1 MKNVMAFLFILLLLP
16 SCAAIKAQNCSE
28 KAGYEK
34 GFNDAK
40 MGRLKLL
47 SQFSMMCNAKE
58 AEVAQNAYL
67 KGYDEGAKNTTPT
80 VNLTLKGGK
89 VGLAPAYK
97 CQINYQ
103 GKNFTKDGM
112 SEPEARNNVLN
123 ECNKVI
129 KGCFTMESSVSCY
142 KN

>member
-1 MKNVMAFLFILLLLP
+1 MKNILFLIVLCSILS

-34 GFNDAK
+34 GYNDAK

-47 SQFSMMCNAKE
+47 SQFSMMCNQTE

-67 KGYDEGAKNTTPT
+67 KGFEEGSKNSTPT
-80 VNLTLKGGK
+80 ANITLKGGK
-89 VGLAPAYK
+89 LGLAPAYK

-103 GKNFTKDGM
+103 GKSFSKDGM

-123 ECNKVI
+123 ECNKAI
-129 KGCFTMESSVSCY
+129 KGCFMMESNVSCF